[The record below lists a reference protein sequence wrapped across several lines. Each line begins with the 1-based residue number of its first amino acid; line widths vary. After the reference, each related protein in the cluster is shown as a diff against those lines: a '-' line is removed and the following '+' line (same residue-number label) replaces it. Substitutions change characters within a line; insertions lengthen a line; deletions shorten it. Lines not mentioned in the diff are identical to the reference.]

1 MEEAMRTLAA
11 HDAISDEEA
20 EQLSLEEQNRI
31 IDTQVEEYSEEIQRI
46 FDEEI
51 GSR

>member
-1 MEEAMRTLAA
+1 LGA
-11 HDAISDEEA
+11 HDAISDEEE
-20 EQLSLEEQNRI
+20 EQLSPEEQNRI

>member
-1 MEEAMRTLAA
+1 MRTLGA
-11 HDAISDEEA
+11 HYAISDEQE
-20 EQLSLEEQNRI
+20 EQLSPEEQNRI
-31 IDTQVEEYSEEIQRI
+31 IDRQVEEYSEEIQRI